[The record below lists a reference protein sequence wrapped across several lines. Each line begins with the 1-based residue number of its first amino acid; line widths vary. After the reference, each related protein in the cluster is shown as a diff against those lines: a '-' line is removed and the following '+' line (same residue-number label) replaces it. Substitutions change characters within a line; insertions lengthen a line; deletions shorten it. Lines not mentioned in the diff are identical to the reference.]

1 MGKIKELWLAFS
13 RKERIFLFFA
23 MICGFL
29 ISADYAIIRPA
40 SQSLFVYYFGSKTLP
55 YVWMCSIPFNLMIVS
70 LYNYFLPKLG
80 CFRFFLFSAILI
92 AVGNT
97 LAGFFI
103 GQVPL
108 VSFSFYIWKEVYIL
122 LMFQQVWAVIHAT
135 MSLEKAKYLYGVLF
149 GFGALGG
156 FLGSLVPGFLAVFMG
171 SESLL
176 FFSAPLYVLLVMTY
190 SGLIKYSGSKEKV
203 SSKQTKPFGSLAQ
216 GVKLIT
222 SSFLL
227 KAILG
232 MTICMQVAATLA
244 DFQFQSLLEK
254 GFPDKDIRTQCVGQ
268 IVSLGNI
275 LTMGLQ
281 FFGTFLCIRLL
292 GLQRA
297 HFLVPAV
304 LSVGALGFL
313 FSSSFS
319 VMATFFVTLKALEFS
334 LFLVI
339 KEMLYIPMRL
349 EEKFQAKAIIDVFMG
364 RFAKIGA
371 SLVIVFSQFFF
382 PSYISPF
389 ISWLCLG
396 IFLFWCLLIAS
407 LKARYPE
414 VMADQK
420 LEGSNS

>member
-1 MGKIKELWLAFS
+1 MGKLRGLWLAFS
-13 RKERIFLFFA
+13 KKERVFLFFA
-23 MICGFL
+23 MACGFL

-40 SQSLFVYYFGSKTLP
+40 SQSLFIYFFGSKTLP
-55 YVWMCSIPFNLMIVS
+55 FVWMCSIPFNLTIVF
-70 LYNYFLPKLG
+70 LYNYFLPKIG
-80 CFRFFLFSAILI
+80 CFRFFLFSALLI
-92 AVGNT
+92 SVGNS

-103 GQVPL
+103 GQNSL
-108 VSFSFYIWKEVYIL
+108 VSFSFYIWKEVYVL
-122 LMFQQVWAVIHAT
+122 LMFQQVWAIIHAT
-135 MSLEKAKYLYGVLF
+135 MSLGKAKYLYGVLF

-156 FLGSLVPGFLAVFMG
+156 FLGSLIPGFLAVWMG

-176 FFSAPLYVLLVMTY
+176 FFTAPIYFLLIMAY
-190 SGLIKYSGSKEKV
+190 AGLMKYSGAEEQV
-203 SSKQTKPFGSLAQ
+203 SSQGTKPFRSLGQ

-227 KAILG
+227 KSILG
-232 MTICMQVAATLA
+232 MTVCMQVAATLV
-244 DFQFQSLLEK
+244 DFQFQSFLEK

-297 HFLVPAV
+297 HLLVPAV
-304 LSVGALGFL
+304 LSIGALGFL

-319 VMATFFVTLKALEFS
+319 VLATFFVTLKSLEFS
-334 LFLVI
+334 VFLVI
-339 KEMLYIPMRL
+339 KEMLYIPLRL

-371 SLVIVFSQFFF
+371 SLIIIFSQVFF
-382 PSYISPF
+382 PQYISPL

-396 IFLFWCLLIAS
+396 VFLLWCLLVSS
-407 LKARYPE
+407 LKSQYPE
-414 VMADQK
+414 SLPEK
-420 LEGSNS
+420 RSNS